1 QLRADISNFGNLL
14 NANWGV
20 SQGIITTRPLSFVS
34 VGTDGVPTY
43 RMWTVTGADGKPKLL
58 DKTFQYNA
66 SLGDV
71 YQAQIGV
78 RYIFN

>member
-1 QLRADISNFGNLL
+1 ML
-14 NANWGV
+14 NSNWGV
-20 SQGIITTRPLSFVS
+20 SQSVIASRPLSFVS
-34 VGTDGVPTY
+34 AGTDGVPTY
-43 RMWTVTGADGKPKLL
+43 RMWTISGSDGKPKLL
-58 DKTFQYNA
+58 DKSFQFNA